1 MKVSDIDIIGT
12 WHFVLSLTPCISTR
26 SPLWV
31 WVGLRDN
38 VLSSVPAALLWIS
51 PMPFICGN
59 SLVGQQ
65 NLGPVSKCM
74 LNVSSLLFCCHPIFS
89 FGRCKYQ
96 LKLAELHDY
105 CCCAQIVWNFS
116 GHWTQPGPNW
126 AGDLKTQIMTFIW
139 RTINNKSTKTKIIY
153 RNITEIGTC
162 YKMA

>member
-1 MKVSDIDIIGT
+1 MFHQKSIKCWINLPSNLVRSFALEVFKSRGKWQVYSIIKT

-105 CCCAQIVWNFS
+105 CCAQIVLNFS
-116 GHWTQPGPNW
+116 GNWTQLWSKW
-126 AGDLKTQIMTFIW
+126 ALTKKLIIW
-139 RTINNKSTKTKIIY
+139 Q
-153 RNITEIGTC
+153 
-162 YKMA
+162 